1 MKKIHYLN
9 IEILISTMMLLT
21 IALFAFSQKTLIN
34 DFLPMACL
42 MMLGVVGGF
51 ILPNILLT
59 WCILFS
65 IVIGAST
72 MMIGIIYLPI
82 IERIILIF
90 VFPVYGL
97 LTLNLKYLIGVR
109 FSALSDRNNVIN
121 YIEHVSSVTKLKNRE
136 NAVNNYR
143 HYWQAFERIKSN
155 QLAFSITCI
164 NWAHSEQYRQINSQ
178 AYINT
183 LKQIADCLK
192 KIRMP
197 SENIYYLDD
206 GNFLIISP
214 IFDKL
219 TCDKLTQLTK
229 KQLAEIQF
237 NDANIKH
244 TLQYKFAF
252 EYISN
257 KNKQQFA
264 NFDKVE
270 RNLKRQLEADIIKEY
285 Q

>member
-1 MKKIHYLN
+1 MKKFQYLS
-9 IEILISTMMLLT
+9 IEVLISIMILLT
-21 IALFAFSQKTLIN
+21 IVLFVFSQKTLVN

-51 ILPNILLT
+51 ILPNVLLT
-59 WCILFS
+59 WCIFFS
-65 IVIGAST
+65 IVIGASL

-90 VFPVYGL
+90 VFPIYGF

-109 FSALSDRNNVIN
+109 FSALSDKNNVIN

-136 NAVNNYR
+136 NAANNYR
-143 HYWQAFERIKSN
+143 HYWQAFDRIKSN

-164 NWAHSEQYRQINSQ
+164 NWAHSEQFQQINSQ
-178 AYINT
+178 AYITT
-183 LKQIADCLK
+183 LKQIADSLK
-192 KIRMP
+192 RIRIP

-214 IFDKL
+214 IFDKM
-219 TCDKLTQLTK
+219 THDKLNQLTK
-229 KQLAEIQF
+229 NHLSEIQF

-244 TLQYKFAF
+244 QLQYKFAF
-252 EYISN
+252 EYINN
-257 KNKQQFA
+257 KNKQKFA
-264 NFDKVE
+264 NFDKIE